1 MELYHWDTAVDASLP
16 PHEAIKLIRKLR
28 WVGVEGQA
36 QLRAKHDAERGGQ
49 PSAGVLANIP
59 YSTD

>member
-1 MELYHWDTAVDASLP
+1 MEQYHWDTAIDASLP

-36 QLRAKHDAERGGQ
+36 QLRAKHDAEREGR
-49 PSAGVLANIP
+49 ARGVLAGIP
-59 YSTD
+59 YETD

>member
-1 MELYHWDTAVDASLP
+1 MEQYSWDTAVDAGLP

-28 WVGVEGQA
+28 WVGVEGRA
-36 QLRAKHDAERGGQ
+36 QLRAKHEAERGGRV
-49 PSAGVLANIP
+49 PAGVLANIP